1 MGTIATPELSLKAK
15 VPLLRV
21 TRAIFHFVPVHKR
34 GEEGTAPTLMDQET
48 PLDADSTH
56 LIQERVKGTLTSSH
70 AYDVEFD
77 LTRITAVRGLIEA
90 YVGDKTLAAF
100 ITTSQQLASFLFTV
114 QKGSNSP
121 GLLCML
127 DCSLGTESAVAIVK
141 LESETGSRLF
151 EEHAGQH
158 RRYRMNVLRDLFL
171 TEGTRVF
178 KSALFLPTGGG
189 LTVLACDDQ
198 RSSTKEYELAR
209 FFLEQFLG
217 CKRLEAPQV
226 ITKRFYNTAVQFLN
240 ERIEG
245 AVAKSELFDDLTS
258 QLRRRTARIN
268 VREFAREFVPRD
280 KQDEFVEFLSERA
293 VPAGFP
299 KDTSEITSFL
309 RKKHIRTAHNIQI
322 HVPEDA
328 QELVRVEAN
337 RVVISDAPT
346 GVQGGR

>member
-1 MGTIATPELSLKAK
+1 MSTVTSPELSLKAR

-34 GEEGTAPTLMDQET
+34 HEEGMTPTLMDEET

-56 LIQERVKGTLTSSH
+56 LIQERVKRTLTSSH
-70 AYDVEFD
+70 AYDVAFD
-77 LTRITAVRGLIEA
+77 PARITAVKGLVEA
-90 YVGDKTLAAF
+90 YISDRTLAAF
-100 ITTSQQLASFLFTV
+100 VTTSQQLASCLFTV

-127 DCSLGTESAVAIVK
+127 DCSLGSEFAVAIVK

-151 EEHAGQH
+151 EEQDAGH

-178 KSALFLPTGGG
+178 KSALFLSTGNG

-226 ITKRFYNTAVQFLN
+226 ITKRFYNTVVQFLN
-240 ERIEG
+240 ERVEG
-245 AVAKSELFDDLTS
+245 AVAKSDLYDDLTS
-258 QLRRRTARIN
+258 QLRRRTGRIN

-280 KQDEFVEFLSERA
+280 KQDEFVDFLAERA
-293 VPAGFP
+293 IPGGFP
-299 KDTSEITSFL
+299 KDTSEITSYL

-328 QELVRVEAN
+328 EEFVRVEAN
-337 RVVISDAPT
+337 RIVISDAPT
-346 GVQGGR
+346 GVRGG